1 MSIDRSVFVFAGM
14 MVLLSVALTHW
25 VSPWFVL
32 FTLFIGVNLIQS
44 AFTGFCPAAMIFRA
58 WGAKPGCAFK

>member
-32 FTLFIGVNLIQS
+32 FTLFIGMNLIQS

-58 WGAKPGCAFK
+58 LGAKPGCAFK